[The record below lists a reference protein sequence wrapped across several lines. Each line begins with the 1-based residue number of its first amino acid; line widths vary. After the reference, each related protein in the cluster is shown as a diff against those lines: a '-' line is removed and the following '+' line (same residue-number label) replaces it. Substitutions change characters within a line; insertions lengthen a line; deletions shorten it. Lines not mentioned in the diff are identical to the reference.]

1 MKALTIKNPWA
12 MLIALGVKDIENR
25 TWKTNYRGRIYIHAA
40 AKPVPFNGMLNG
52 MSFTQQQLKEVFNM
66 NLPERYPDHMSK
78 YPNAC
83 IIGEVDIVDCVQN
96 HSSVWAE
103 HTALVIRKIKGEAIE
118 VTVPVWNWV
127 LANPV
132 IYPEPILNVKGAL
145 SLWEYKP

>member
-25 TWKTNYRGRIYIHAA
+25 TWRTNFRGRIYIHAA
-40 AKPVPFNGMLNG
+40 LKPVPFNGMLNG
-52 MSFTQQQLKEVFNM
+52 MSFTQAQLKDVFKL

-83 IIGEVDIVDCVQN
+83 IVGEVDIIDCIKD
-96 HSSVWAE
+96 HPSVWAE
-103 HTALVIRKIKGEAIE
+103 RPEEYDPDIHEH
-118 VTVPVWNWV
+118 VPVIWNWV

-132 IYPEPILNVKGAL
+132 LYDKPIENVKGKL
-145 SLWEYKP
+145 SFWEYKR